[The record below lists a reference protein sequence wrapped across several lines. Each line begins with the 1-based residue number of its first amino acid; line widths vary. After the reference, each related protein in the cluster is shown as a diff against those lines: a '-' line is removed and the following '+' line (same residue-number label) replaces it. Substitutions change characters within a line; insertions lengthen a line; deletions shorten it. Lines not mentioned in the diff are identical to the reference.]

1 LTTASKNV
9 CDAKVY
15 SMLETKLRGRY
26 QIIRDLG
33 KGGFSETYLAEDTD
47 LPGNPHCVVKL
58 LKPIFTDSESL
69 EIAARLFEREA
80 QVLYRVGSHDQI
92 PRLLAHFEEN
102 QEFYLVQDYIP
113 GTLLSK
119 ELAKGY
125 KWSEEQAIN
134 FLKDL
139 LQVLEFVH
147 KEQVIHR
154 DVKPANLIRRACD
167 NKITLID
174 FGAVKEITAVMETS
188 QGITVIGTPGYTP
201 VEQRDGNPKFN
212 SDIYAVGMTCIQ
224 GLTGVNPDTLQKKP
238 EVFWNKQ
245 DVNPQLAAIIDK
257 MVCRDHRRRY
267 QSVPEVLQAL
277 SKLEQPTILQ
287 SLWNTKKAL
296 ASVSIISI
304 FIVTVAV
311 LPVTQKAIHQLIT
324 APQLILPIN
333 FSIYENSNYA
343 IKIKYP
349 QNWLKNEVEDK
360 TTGEVARFSS
370 YNGNNSD
377 TGAEVILEIQPLK
390 RTVALSEYTNLKVN
404 EIVQFFPEA
413 KIHESQAITLPN
425 ISVPVHEVVYSG
437 KDNKLGIKRKA
448 VWAVRDNTAYIVTY
462 SASETEYNQYLS
474 IAQTMLNS
482 FELL

>member
-1 LTTASKNV
+1 
-9 CDAKVY
+9 
-15 SMLETKLRGRY
+15 MLETKLRGRY

-33 KGGFSETYLAEDTD
+33 KGGFSETYLAEDMD

-80 QVLYRVGSHDQI
+80 QVLYRVGTHDQI

-102 QEFYLVQDYIP
+102 QEFYLVQEYIP

-119 ELAKGY
+119 ELAKGQ

-139 LQVLEFVH
+139 LQILEFVH
-147 KEQVIHR
+147 TEQVIHR
-154 DVKPANLIRRACD
+154 DVKPANLIRRASD
-167 NKITLID
+167 NKMTLID

-224 GLTGVNPDTLQKKP
+224 GLTGINPDTLQKKP
-238 EVFWNKQ
+238 EVVWNKQ
-245 DVNPQLAAIIDK
+245 GINPQLATIIDK
-257 MVCRDHRRRY
+257 MVCRDHRHRY

-277 SKLEQPTILQ
+277 SKLEQPTLLE
-287 SLWNTKKAL
+287 SLWKTKKTV
-296 ASVSIISI
+296 ASVSVISILIIS
-304 FIVTVAV
+304 VAV
-311 LPVTQKAIHQLIT
+311 LPVTHKIIQQLIT
-324 APQLILPIN
+324 APLLLFPVN
-333 FSIYENSNYA
+333 LSVYENLNYA

-349 QNWLKNEVEDK
+349 QNWVKNEVEDK
-360 TTGEVARFSS
+360 TTGELVRFSP
-370 YNGNNSD
+370 YDRNNSD
-377 TGAEVILEIQPLK
+377 TGAEVIFEVQPLK
-390 RTVALSEYTNLKVN
+390 RPLVLSEYTNLKVN
-404 EIVQFFPEA
+404 EIIQFFPEA
-413 KIHESQAITLPN
+413 KIHESRSITLHN
-425 ISVPVHEVVYSG
+425 IPLQTHEVVYSG

-448 VWAVRDNTAYIVTY
+448 VWTVKDNTAYIVTY
-462 SASETEYNQYLS
+462 SATESEYDKYLS
-474 IAQTMLNS
+474 TATTMINS
-482 FELL
+482 LELL

>member
-1 LTTASKNV
+1 
-9 CDAKVY
+9 
-15 SMLETKLRGRY
+15 MLQTKLRGRY

-33 KGGFSETYLAEDTD
+33 KGGFSETYLAEDMD

-80 QVLYRVGSHDQI
+80 QVLYRVGTHDQI

-102 QEFYLVQDYIP
+102 QEFYLVQEYIP

-119 ELAKGY
+119 ELAKGQ

-139 LQVLEFVH
+139 LQILEFVH
-147 KEQVIHR
+147 TEQVIHR
-154 DVKPANLIRRACD
+154 DVKPANLIRRASD
-167 NKITLID
+167 NKMTLID

-224 GLTGVNPDTLQKKP
+224 GLTGINPDTLQKKP
-238 EVFWNKQ
+238 EVVWNKQ
-245 DVNPQLAAIIDK
+245 GINPQLATIIDK

-277 SKLEQPTILQ
+277 SKLEQPTLLE
-287 SLWNTKKAL
+287 SLWKTKKTV
-296 ASVSIISI
+296 ASVSVISI
-304 FIVTVAV
+304 FIISVAL
-311 LPVTQKAIHQLIT
+311 LPVTHKIIQQLIT
-324 APQLILPIN
+324 APLLLFPVN
-333 FSIYENSNYA
+333 LSVYENLNYA

-349 QNWLKNEVEDK
+349 QNWVKNEVEDK
-360 TTGEVARFSS
+360 TTGELVRFSP
-370 YNGNNSD
+370 YDRNNSD
-377 TGAEVILEIQPLK
+377 TGAEVIFEVQPLK
-390 RTVALSEYTNLKVN
+390 RPLVLSEYTNLKVN
-404 EIVQFFPEA
+404 EIIQFFPEA
-413 KIHESQAITLPN
+413 KIHESRSVTLPN
-425 ISVPVHEVVYSG
+425 ILLPTHEVVYSG

-448 VWAVRDNTAYIVTY
+448 VWTVKDNTAYIVTY
-462 SASETEYNQYLS
+462 SATESEYDKYLS
-474 IAQTMLNS
+474 IATTMINS
-482 FELL
+482 LELL

>member
-1 LTTASKNV
+1 
-9 CDAKVY
+9 
-15 SMLETKLRGRY
+15 MLETKLRGRY

-33 KGGFSETYLAEDTD
+33 KGGFSETYLALDMD

-80 QVLYRVGSHDQI
+80 QVLYRVGTHDQI

-102 QEFYLVQDYIP
+102 QEFYLVQEYIP

-119 ELAKGY
+119 ELAKGQ

-139 LQVLEFVH
+139 LQILEFVH
-147 KEQVIHR
+147 TEQVIHR
-154 DVKPANLIRRACD
+154 DVKPANLIRRRSD

-224 GLTGVNPDTLQKKP
+224 GLTGINPDTLQKKP
-238 EVFWNKQ
+238 EVVWNKQ
-245 DVNPQLAAIIDK
+245 DVNPQLATIIDK

-277 SKLEQPTILQ
+277 SKLEQPTLLE
-287 SLWNTKKAL
+287 SLWNTKKKV
-296 ASVSIISI
+296 ASVSVITILIIS
-304 FIVTVAV
+304 VAV
-311 LPVTQKAIHQLIT
+311 LPVTHKIIQQLIT
-324 APQLILPIN
+324 APLLLFPVN
-333 FSIYENSNYA
+333 FSVYENLNYA

-349 QNWLKNEVEDK
+349 QNWVKNEVEDK
-360 TTGEVARFSS
+360 TTGELVRFSP
-370 YNGNNSD
+370 YDRNNSD
-377 TGAEVILEIQPLK
+377 TGAEVIFEVQPLK
-390 RTVALSEYTNLKVN
+390 RPLVLSEYTNLKVN
-404 EIVQFFPEA
+404 EIIQFFPEA
-413 KIHESQAITLPN
+413 KIHESRSITLPN
-425 ISVPVHEVVYSG
+425 IPLPTHEVVYSG

-448 VWAVRDNTAYIVTY
+448 VWTVKDNTAYIVTY
-462 SASETEYNQYLS
+462 SATESEYDKYLS
-474 IAQTMLNS
+474 TATTMINS
-482 FELL
+482 LELL